1 MVRGAKIA
9 SAEWSILWNDD
20 LTFTFLLKRK
30 QERELVLREEGIN
43 YSASGHSNVIERK
56 QQGKK
61 VLIFLFSTET
71 NIRILPR
78 RSSSLSEASWKMY
91 PSALECSQN
100 SILGKVQI
108 QSKVL
113 DFLLLEYYL
122 FSNGKQENSL
132 F

>member
-9 SAEWSILWNDD
+9 SAEWSILWNDN
-20 LTFTFLLKRK
+20 LTFTFLLKRI
-30 QERELVLREEGIN
+30 QERELVLREERIN

-61 VLIFLFSTET
+61 MLIFLFSTET

-113 DFLLLEYYL
+113 DLLLLEYYL